1 MYKGLNMRVTIFKE
15 GTVVSKDGVGYN
27 IGNAMS
33 DLATNIHCIQ
43 WYDTT
48 GEVEYIDETQAD
60 IVHVRNETITDF
72 SPYQKYVD
80 ACTDETRI

>member
-1 MYKGLNMRVTIFKE
+1 MLNMRVTIFKKDKI
-15 GTVVSKDGVGYN
+15 VAKDGVAHD
-27 IGNAMS
+27 IGNVMS
-33 DLATNIHCIQ
+33 DLSSSIHCVQ

-48 GEVEYIDETQAD
+48 GEIEYIDESQTD

-80 ACTDETRI
+80 ACNDGNKT

>member
-1 MYKGLNMRVTIFKE
+1 M
-15 GTVVSKDGVGYN
+15 
-27 IGNAMS
+27 
-33 DLATNIHCIQ
+33 Q

-48 GEVEYIDETQAD
+48 GEIEYIDESQTD

-80 ACTDETRI
+80 ACNDGNKA